1 MTIRINS
8 FGQNIKQ
15 CAAIITVIAKKTL
28 GYHPETEIATNEADH
43 LSMSPTAR
51 LAHPGLILITNA
63 VIETG
68 NATENETE
76 IVIENGTVIVTTEDK
91 TKDAQMTG
99 KDSRIEEAIAEVI
112 ESAVDH
118 ATTAEA
124 PVDREIHLTA
134 EMTRYAMGKET
145 AKGTTL
151 SANKIEKVRTH

>member
-63 VIETG
+63 VIETR
-68 NATENETE
+68 NATENET
-76 IVIENGTVIVTTEDK
+76 VTENGTVIVTIEDK
-91 TKDAQMTG
+91 TKDAQTKG
-99 KDSRIEEAIAEVI
+99 KDPRIEEAIGEVI
-112 ESAVDH
+112 ESVADH
-118 ATTAEA
+118 AKTAEA
-124 PVDREIHLTA
+124 QVDREIHLTV

-145 AKGTTL
+145 AKVTTL